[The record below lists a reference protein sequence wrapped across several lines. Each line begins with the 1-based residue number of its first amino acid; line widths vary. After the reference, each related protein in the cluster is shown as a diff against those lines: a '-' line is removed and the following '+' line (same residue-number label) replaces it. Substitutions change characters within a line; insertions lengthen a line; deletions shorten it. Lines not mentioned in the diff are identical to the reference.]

1 MKRNEIDEKFKWDIT
16 TIYKNIEEY
25 EKDFAQVKNNIPKF
39 EQYKGKFLDNADIF
53 LEFMELYETTSRKL
67 TKLSMYSHL
76 QIDVDPKNEEIQ
88 NLESRI
94 QGLSAM
100 YSEALVFMDIEIGN
114 NESKC
119 NKLLEDERCKK
130 YSRMFYEILRYN
142 PHKLSDESEE
152 VINKAMNAMNSYE
165 TYNAIK
171 LEYEPVIIDGK
182 EYFLNDETL
191 REFQKIQMKI

>member
-16 TIYKNIEEY
+16 TIYKNIEKY

-39 EQYKGKFLDNADIF
+39 EQYKGNFLDNVDRF

-114 NESKC
+114 NLSRKSRQYLTPSK
-119 NKLLEDERCKK
+119 KGTSSEVPFPITHIR
-130 YSRMFYEILRYN
+130 F
-142 PHKLSDESEE
+142 PHP
-152 VINKAMNAMNSYE
+152 
-165 TYNAIK
+165 
-171 LEYEPVIIDGK
+171 PVSCS
-182 EYFLNDETL
+182 
-191 REFQKIQMKI
+191 